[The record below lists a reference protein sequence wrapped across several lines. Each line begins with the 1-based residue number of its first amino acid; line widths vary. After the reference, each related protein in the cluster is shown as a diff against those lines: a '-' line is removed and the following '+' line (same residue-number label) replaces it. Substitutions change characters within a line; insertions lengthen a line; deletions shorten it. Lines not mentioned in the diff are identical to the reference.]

1 MSESVNVENKKQNH
15 QKPPLNLGRI
25 AGEILAGAVAGLAVA
40 YPVAYVI
47 GIVLLGTDLSAV
59 PAVPSV
65 LGFQVI
71 FDLVFPPLY
80 GLGSAVGVY
89 LLGSRGKQTGSF
101 LLTLAGGLVGG
112 IVMLVMLPLAL
123 FLSSDYI
130 VGVESSDYIVG
141 VEKIVGWALVVL
153 IPLSPPIFA
162 TIGFNLRRRYKL
174 QHSS

>member
-1 MSESVNVENKKQNH
+1 MSESINVENKKQNH

-59 PAVPSV
+59 PAVPAV

-130 VGVESSDYIVG
+130 VGVE
-141 VEKIVGWALVVL
+141 KIVGWALVVL
-153 IPLSPPIFA
+153 IPLIPPIIAAF
-162 TIGFNLRRRYKL
+162 GFNLRRRYK
-174 QHSS
+174 

>member
-1 MSESVNVENKKQNH
+1 MSESINIENKKQNH
-15 QKPPLNLGRI
+15 LKPPLSLARI

-40 YPVAYVI
+40 LPVAYVI

-59 PAVPSV
+59 PAVPAVPAV

-112 IVMLVMLPLAL
+112 LVMLVMLPLAL
-123 FLSSDYI
+123 FL
-130 VGVESSDYIVG
+130 SSDYIVG

-153 IPLSPPIFA
+153 IPLIPPIFA
-162 TIGFNLRRRYKL
+162 TIGFNLRRRYKEPP
-174 QHSS
+174 SS